1 MVSPIE
7 DSSPHLLAQY
17 QDFHELFEKM
27 NAKLLPMHLPY
38 DYTINIQEG
47 KTIALDPIYKLFN
60 EESKVLYAYL
70 TENLEK
76 GSIHQS

>member
-1 MVSPIE
+1 
-7 DSSPHLLAQY
+7 
-17 QDFHELFEKM
+17 M

-47 KTIALDPIYKLFN
+47 KTIALGPIYKLFN